1 MKTPSVFLFIMF
13 VFVALFSVQAQKTP
27 GSSLKSQLIKVYG
40 ECGMCKRNIE
50 KSALQAGA
58 AYADWNEDTKVLNV
72 SYSINKT
79 SSIKIQQAI
88 ASSGY
93 DTQEFTAT
101 NEAYNNLK
109 ECCHY
114 QRKAVAQVN
123 TSCCD
128 NKIAMKDGKTCAN
141 MSSEN
146 AMACCKDGKCDS
158 NMKCCKDGKCE
169 GKMDC
174 CKDMTTCKEKGC
186 CKS

>member
-1 MKTPSVFLFIMF
+1 MKTPSVFLSMMF
-13 VFVALFSVQAQKTP
+13 VFVALFSVQAQKNPAST
-27 GSSLKSQLIKVYG
+27 LKSELIKVFG

-93 DTQEFTAT
+93 DTQEFTAS

-114 QRKAVAQVN
+114 QRKAVSQVN

-128 NKIAMKDGKTCAN
+128 YKIAMKDGKTCAN

-146 AMACCKDGKCDS
+146 AMACCKDGKCDA
-158 NMKCCKDGKCE
+158 KI
-169 GKMDC
+169 DC